1 MIFSPVVSE
10 KIKLPHLINLVS
22 LILVACGCWIMGK
35 QEIKQNY
42 YFDSAVGGYLMISVG
57 TAFISTTTF
66 KEILVGT

>member
-1 MIFSPVVSE
+1 
-10 KIKLPHLINLVS
+10 
-22 LILVACGCWIMGK
+22 MGK

>member
-1 MIFSPVVSE
+1 
-10 KIKLPHLINLVS
+10 
-22 LILVACGCWIMGK
+22 MGK

-66 KEILVGT
+66 KEILKKYKLIFFGCA